1 MNGEASPRLR
11 SAAAACAILLLAGLA
26 LRRAELVAVAAP
38 LGLIVIAGC
47 ARLRTPALTAS
58 LRLTPLRTVEDEEVE
73 LEIELRS
80 ETGVPTL
87 ELLLSAPRGLEPA
100 EERPVRRLEL
110 AAGERRTIRQR
121 YRCLRWGGYALG
133 VDAVTARDR
142 FGLFT
147 YRMGIPARVPLRVYP
162 NVEPAFTRATPRT
175 PQLSVGG
182 DVARIKGEGIEYADV
197 RAFTH
202 GDRVRRVNWRLTA
215 RRGRPYVNEH
225 HPDRNADVVLFVD
238 SFGEDGGWAEGPLDE
253 AVRAATALTH
263 VYLEHRDRVGVVGFG
278 GVLRWVL
285 PGSGAVQSY
294 RILDSLIDTR
304 IVASAA
310 WRGVEVI
317 PARTLPAGAL
327 VLALTP
333 LVDER
338 TLAALANLRARG
350 FDLAVIEISPASFLP
365 DARGRSDELARRLWR
380 LRREHMRS
388 GFAALGVQVVEWQRG
403 TPVDAALVGLGEA
416 RRWARFARR

>member
-1 MNGEASPRLR
+1 VSGEASPRLR
-11 SAAAACAILLLAGLA
+11 SAAAACAILLLAALA

-38 LGLIVIAGC
+38 LGLIVVAGC
-47 ARLRTPALTAS
+47 ARLRAPAVTAS
-58 LRLTPLRTVEDEEVE
+58 LRLTPLRTVEDAEVE

-87 ELLLSAPRGLEPA
+87 ELVLSAPRGMAPV

-110 AAGERRTIRQR
+110 AAGERRTLHQR
-121 YRCLRWGGYALG
+121 YRCLHWGGYALG
-133 VDAVTARDR
+133 LEAVTARDR

-147 YRMGIPARVPLRVYP
+147 YRLPVPARVPLRVYP
-162 NVEPAFTRATPRT
+162 NVAPAHTRTTPRT

-197 RAFTH
+197 RPYTH

-225 HPDRNADVVLFVD
+225 HPERNADVVLFVD

-253 AVRAATALTH
+253 AVRAATAITH

-350 FDLAVIEISPASFLP
+350 FDLAVVEISPASFLP
-365 DARGRSDELARRLWR
+365 EPHGRSDELARRLWR

-388 GFAALGVQVVEWQRG
+388 GFAALGVQVVEWQHG
-403 TPVDAALVGLGEA
+403 TPVDAALVGLSEA